1 MNKKENREEGVIK
14 LIVQGAMGEIV
25 NLILPTKDIEYV
37 SGNLEKIKDSYG
49 YGDFKTLG
57 SEILRGKIL
66 I

>member
-1 MNKKENREEGVIK
+1 MNKKENKEEGVIK

-37 SGNLEKIKDSYG
+37 NKNLENIKETYG
-49 YGDFKTLG
+49 YGDFKILG

-66 I
+66 N